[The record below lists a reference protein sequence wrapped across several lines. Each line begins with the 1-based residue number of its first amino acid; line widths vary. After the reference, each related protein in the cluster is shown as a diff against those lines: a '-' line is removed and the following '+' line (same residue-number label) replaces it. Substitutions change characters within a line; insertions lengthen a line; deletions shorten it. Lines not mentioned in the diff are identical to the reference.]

1 MESLMLLV
9 TMALA
14 TVAPAAAPAAA
25 SSPGECRYDTR
36 VKVRVEKDT
45 VVVEPAAAIVTPKA
59 GVAWDIVGLPAGY
72 SLEIDFRVQAGK
84 KGPFVWGKG
93 RLRGRYLTSVAG
105 AIESSPSDQKDGV
118 WKYDVIL
125 RKGEVDVY
133 AIDPSIIIRE

>member
-1 MESLMLLV
+1 MESMILLV
-9 TMALA
+9 AMALA
-14 TVAPAAAPAAA
+14 TAAPASA
-25 SSPGECRYDTR
+25 PGECRYDTR
-36 VKVRVEKDT
+36 VKVRVEKDM

-59 GVAWDIVGLPAGY
+59 GVAWEIVGLPAGY

-84 KGPFVWGKG
+84 KGPFVWVKG
-93 RLRGRYLTSVAG
+93 RPRGRYVTSVAG